1 MSIDRFKHLQTENRL
16 IAAPKPIPQ
25 NARTH
30 TKKQLNQIAASIAN
44 SAYQSGVGRP
54 DERDYRRSR
63 PRGSATSRCH
73 SAGFRWA
80 NSAG

>member
-30 TKKQLNQIAASIAN
+30 TKKQLNQIAASIREFGLPIRCW
-44 SAYQSGVGRP
+44 STGR
-54 DERDYRRSR
+54 
-63 PRGSATSRCH
+63 T
-73 SAGFRWA
+73 
-80 NSAG
+80 